1 MEPIRL
7 TRCADETD
15 GHAIGRRAG
24 NERCHCLHH
33 VLTDKKVEDKA
44 TMGGPVSAD
53 SIAKKAFWITAI
65 GAILY
70 IGAVFGFVL

>member
-1 MEPIRL
+1 
-7 TRCADETD
+7 
-15 GHAIGRRAG
+15 
-24 NERCHCLHH
+24 
-33 VLTDKKVEDKA
+33 
-44 TMGGPVSAD
+44 MGGPVSAD